1 MFSKLLCALLLLGS
15 TSARASLEAALAA
28 EANWNSPI
36 ALELFLAADRA
47 KPDDPYILQKIAQ
60 QYADLIADQL
70 TNDTRQN
77 FAQAALAYAQRAT
90 ALDANAI
97 NVLSVAVA
105 YGSLA
110 AYSDT
115 GKKIQYSR
123 LVRSE
128 AERALRL
135 DPDYAW
141 AHHVLG
147 RWHYEIAS
155 LGISARLLVRLLYGG
170 LPAASFEESQRHL
183 SRAIALEPKA
193 LAHPLELGFA
203 YAAAGQL
210 ARAKIEWQRGLTMP
224 ALKKYDQPAK
234 LRAQSA
240 LEALN

>member
-1 MFSKLLCALLLLGS
+1 M
-15 TSARASLEAALAA
+15 
-28 EANWNSPI
+28 
-36 ALELFLAADRA
+36 
-47 KPDDPYILQKIAQ
+47 
-60 QYADLIADQL
+60 
-70 TNDTRQN
+70 
-77 FAQAALAYAQRAT
+77 
-90 ALDANAI
+90 
-97 NVLSVAVA
+97 
-105 YGSLA
+105 
-110 AYSDT
+110 
-115 GKKIQYSR
+115 
-123 LVRSE
+123 RSE

-155 LGISARLLVRLLYGG
+155 LGISARLLVRLWYGG

-210 ARAKIEWQRGLTMP
+210 ARAKIEWQRGLAMP

-234 LRAQSA
+234 LRAQTA

>member
-1 MFSKLLCALLLLGS
+1 MFSKILGALLLLGS
-15 TSARASLEAALAA
+15 SSAQASVEAALAA

-47 KPDDPYILQKIAQ
+47 KPNDPYILQKIAQ
-60 QYADLIADQL
+60 QYADLIADQS
-70 TNDTRQN
+70 TNDTRQD

-115 GKKIQYSR
+115 SKKIQYSR

-135 DPDYAW
+135 NPDYAW
-141 AHHVLG
+141 A
-147 RWHYEIAS
+147 
-155 LGISARLLVRLLYGG
+155 
-170 LPAASFEESQRHL
+170 
-183 SRAIALEPKA
+183 
-193 LAHPLELGFA
+193 
-203 YAAAGQL
+203 
-210 ARAKIEWQRGLTMP
+210 
-224 ALKKYDQPAK
+224 
-234 LRAQSA
+234 
-240 LEALN
+240 